1 MTAHGAF
8 PTRARE
14 AVLTGGEPVVV
25 SAGADRLELQPL
37 TIERTALL
45 YSAGSPLLVADP
57 PLGIGVGWCV
67 SLRIASHPDPRELTR
82 LLAEGGVAA
91 LARDAMDFFSQADS
105 FAIVERGAEALRA
118 EWRRLDALDPDDR
131 ADGTAKGDLGN
142 ADGPGTAGS
151 PPSSATQPPTG
162 AGPGGAR

>member
-1 MTAHGAF
+1 MTAPAAF
-8 PTRARE
+8 PNRARE

-25 SAGADRLELQPL
+25 SAGADRLELMPL

-91 LARDAMDFFSQADS
+91 LARDAMDFFKDADS

-118 EWRRLDALDPDDR
+118 QWRRLDALDPDDR
-131 ADGTAKGDLGN
+131 PDSGARGDLGN
-142 ADGPGTAGS
+142 AEGPGTAGS
-151 PPSSATQPPTG
+151 PPSSATPPPTG
-162 AGPGGAR
+162 AGAGDGR

>member
-1 MTAHGAF
+1 MTAPAAF

-14 AVLTGGEPVVV
+14 AVLTGGEPVRVE
-25 SAGADRLELQPL
+25 AGSDSLELQPL

-91 LARDAMDFFSQADS
+91 LARDAMDFFKDADS

-118 EWRRLDALDPDDR
+118 QWRRLDALDPDDR
-131 ADGTAKGDLGN
+131 PDSGARGDLGN
-142 ADGPGTAGS
+142 AEGPGTAGS
-151 PPSSATQPPTG
+151 PPSSATPPPTG
-162 AGPGGAR
+162 AGAGDGR